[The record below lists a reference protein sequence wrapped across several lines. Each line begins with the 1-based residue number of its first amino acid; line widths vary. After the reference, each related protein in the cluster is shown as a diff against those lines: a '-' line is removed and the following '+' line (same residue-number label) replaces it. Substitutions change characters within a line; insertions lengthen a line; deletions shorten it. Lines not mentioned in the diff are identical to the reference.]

1 MSEQSQK
8 QERERRHAPADQSP
22 PDTPGTQPMNPGDAA
37 PEGTPGTGENICP
50 DCGGSGRRDQ
60 RACATCGG
68 TGRVVQ
74 GLGGA

>member
-8 QERERRHAPADQSP
+8 RQRTPADQSP
-22 PDTPGTQPMNPGDAA
+22 PDTPGTQPMHPGDAA
-37 PEGTPGTGENICP
+37 PAGTPGTGENICP
-50 DCGGSGRRDQ
+50 DCGGSGRREG

-74 GLGGA
+74 AVGGA